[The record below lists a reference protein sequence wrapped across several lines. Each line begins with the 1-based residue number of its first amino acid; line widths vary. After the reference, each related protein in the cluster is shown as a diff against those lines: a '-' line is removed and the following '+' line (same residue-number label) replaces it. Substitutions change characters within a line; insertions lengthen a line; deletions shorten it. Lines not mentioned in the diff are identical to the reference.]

1 MLAFL
6 AKRWWVL
13 LLRGIAAVL
22 FGFLAIAWPD
32 IALYSFVLLFGFY
45 AIVDGVS
52 ALVLGFRGSKDGGM
66 WWQMILIGLAG
77 IAAGIISFV
86 QPGIT
91 AVALVF
97 VIAFWSIVRGVF
109 EIAAAIRLRKMIEH
123 EWLLGLSGALS
134 IAFGVLLFLRP
145 GAGALALVLLI
156 GAFMIALGF
165 VSIMLSFRVK
175 ALKPTGA

>member
-13 LLRGIAAVL
+13 LLRGIAAVI
-22 FGFLAIAWPD
+22 FGFLAIAWPG
-32 IALYSFVLLFGFY
+32 IALYSLVLLFGFY
-45 AIVDGVS
+45 ALVDGVS
-52 ALVLGFRGSKDGGM
+52 ALMLGFRGSKDGGM

-109 EIAAAIRLRKMIEH
+109 EIAAAIRLRKIIEH
-123 EWLLGLSGALS
+123 EWLLGLSGALA

-175 ALKPTGA
+175 ALRPAGA